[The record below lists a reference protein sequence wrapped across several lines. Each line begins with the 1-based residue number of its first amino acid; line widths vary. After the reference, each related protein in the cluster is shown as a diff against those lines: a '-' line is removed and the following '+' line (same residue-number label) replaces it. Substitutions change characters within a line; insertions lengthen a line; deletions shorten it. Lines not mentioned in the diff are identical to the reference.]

1 LANIAAVGGKTV
13 TAKDIFWYLAASVA
27 ALMYLAGS
35 LALAYTLGTNVIAS
49 FFGLNNYLAFVFNV
63 VFFALF
69 MVPVWLLSRPPK
81 S

>member
-1 LANIAAVGGKTV
+1 M